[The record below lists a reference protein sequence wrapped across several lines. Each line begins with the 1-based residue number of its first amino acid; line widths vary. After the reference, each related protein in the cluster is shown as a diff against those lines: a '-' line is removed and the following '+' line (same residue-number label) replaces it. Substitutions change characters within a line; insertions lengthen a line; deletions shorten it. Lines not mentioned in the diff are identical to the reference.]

1 MKKILEDHPAPWKV
15 IDGRSHDARGNV
27 FECDESTHQLD
38 FMVSCV
44 NWFARVSENKDDVCT
59 IMQDRDELRLL
70 LAEASR
76 ELAEKKLHE
85 SAHPEVPV
93 PGQAEAEYW
102 MNEGMSLSKKIRE
115 LSGEVASQHR
125 ALLAALEP
133 ARIYDEMGRDPEPT
147 FNEMVIRVKT
157 LRENDDDAECRAERR
172 MPGLR
177 RAMAAAGEQ
186 CRVWPEGAAAHVYG
200 TPPVAVDASG
210 TFYGIDYQRVQRM
223 IDATLQQ
230 HEGVKA
236 DVDQIVAQKQKLQAV
251 RSMIVAASGT
261 QLSSEFRMALLEA
274 LL

>member
-1 MKKILEDHPAPWKV
+1 
-15 IDGRSHDARGNV
+15 
-27 FECDESTHQLD
+27 
-38 FMVSCV
+38 
-44 NWFARVSENKDDVCT
+44 
-59 IMQDRDELRLL
+59 
-70 LAEASR
+70 
-76 ELAEKKLHE
+76 
-85 SAHPEVPV
+85 
-93 PGQAEAEYW
+93 
-102 MNEGMSLSKKIRE
+102 MSLSKKIRE

-157 LRENDDDAECRAERR
+157 LRENDDDAECR

-177 RAMAAAGEQ
+177 RAIMAAAGER
-186 CRVWPEGAAAHVYG
+186 CRVWPEGAAARVYG

-236 DVDQIVAQKQKLQAV
+236 DVDQIVAQKQKQKLQAV